1 MIGPSMAAGDPTL
14 LDPVSF
20 LAAHGNSGEAGPV
33 RATGGADTDAKRV
46 ARPAELG
53 AVRVR

>member
-1 MIGPSMAAGDPTL
+1 MAAGDPTL